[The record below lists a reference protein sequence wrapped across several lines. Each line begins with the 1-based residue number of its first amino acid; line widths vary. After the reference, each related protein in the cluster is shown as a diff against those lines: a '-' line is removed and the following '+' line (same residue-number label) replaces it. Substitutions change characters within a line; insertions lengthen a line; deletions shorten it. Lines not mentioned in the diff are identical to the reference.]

1 VRSGPALLPSRRDPA
16 SRMSSETTAAPS
28 SIRERRQRTR
38 ARRRRRSL
46 EPPPQLWAKVL
57 VGVHVALAPLLLAGR
72 LPVGRRHQRGL
83 ERDPLVRGGPQRPSA
98 AAAVVSGHGG
108 APGLGAVTVL
118 QTVPLPIALVQALS
132 PLAADDALHVAAML
146 GDPAPSWVPL
156 SRDPGRTR
164 LSMLLGLNV
173 ICTVLALSLLVER
186 QRPRGF
192 MRAIA
197 LACSVVVVV
206 SLGHAALGAT
216 TVFGV
221 YQPVV
226 GGRVFGPI
234 INVNHLSAFA
244 ALTTLLC
251 LGLGIQ
257 EEPGAR
263 KSLALF
269 AATMAASPRAPD
281 YVARRRAQP
290 VHRHGHRGAA
300 LTPCRRAHGDRAEAR
315 PRRPRGRRSV
325 GLGFCSSACARRTG
339 LNDIERLDLLRR
351 SGELA
356 LDHWIAGAG
365 RGAFE
370 PAFMYRSTFLA
381 RYTHPENILIQYATE
396 FGMPVTA
403 LAIALFA
410 RGTWSALRTSQTS
423 AAARRGRAR
432 HALPARPL
440 RLCARAPRRRRP
452 AAACAGIAWTRAHAA
467 RKSAYY
473 VWGIATLAAL
483 GVAALVVRLP
493 VDDPLTIA
501 RPAPGRLAL
510 HRSAR
515 RDRTRS
521 RHAPSRRRPADG
533 VARARLRR
541 ARLAACGS
549 LAEPQ
554 HVPRT
559 RVGRAPPAGGALAR
573 PHGSPGPGLDRGAR
587 GGPVAC
593 WARAPLRSA
602 RVLARDADVEH
613 IRRASVDA
621 ESLAETLARAR
632 ACAGVSADFRAALDA
647 LLVAEGTDDFGA
659 HARHLT
665 ALARTQPSE
674 ARAAAEALRAAHPED
689 PAAIAVWMDIL
700 ILVDPAAALAA
711 REQPEPARTARA
723 GTWCGWPVKP
733 ETAKWW
739 TTSCGSCAGTQPGR
753 AARWRASTPVTDKSW
768 STSGTPR
775 RASRSSA
782 PPSTS
787 TRAAQE
793 RPSCSRS
800 RSGTVASAWLAPH
813 HSTCA
818 AKYGRESPQCR
829 SAEQQVSR

>member
-1 VRSGPALLPSRRDPA
+1 MAALLA
-16 SRMSSETTAAPS
+16 
-28 SIRERRQRTR
+28 
-38 ARRRRRSL
+38 
-46 EPPPQLWAKVL
+46 
-57 VGVHVALAPLLLAGR
+57 
-72 LPVGRRHQRGL
+72 
-83 ERDPLVRGGPQRPSA
+83 
-98 AAAVVSGHGG
+98 
-108 APGLGAVTVL
+108 LGAVTVL

-257 EEPGAR
+257 EEAGRAQEHGALR
-263 KSLALF
+263 CHHGRL
-269 AATMAASPRAPD
+269 PRAPD
-281 YVARRRAQP
+281 YVPRRRAQP
-290 VHRHGHRGAA
+290 ADRHRHRGAA
-300 LTPCRRAHGDRAEAR
+300 VTSCRRTRRDRAEAR
-315 PRRPRGRRSV
+315 PRGPRDRRSGRL
-325 GLGFCSSACARRTG
+325 GLLLFRVRETQG

-351 SGELA
+351 GGELA

-381 RYTHPENILIQYATE
+381 RYTHPENILIQYGTE
-396 FGMPVTA
+396 FGIPVTV
-403 LAIALFA
+403 LAIAWFA
-410 RGTWSALRTSQTS
+410 RGTFSALRTSQTS
-423 AAARRGRAR
+423 AALGAGVLVMLFL
-432 HALPARPL
+432 HDLFDFALELPGVAV
-440 RLCARAPRRRRP
+440 P

-483 GVAALVVRLP
+483 GVAALVARLP
-493 VDDPLTIA
+493 VDDPATTRA
-501 RPAPGRLAL
+501 RLQAGSLSTAA
-510 HRSAR
+510 AR
-515 RDRTRS
+515 GDRARS

-533 VARARLRR
+533 VARSRIRG
-541 ARLAACGS
+541 ARLAACGP
-549 LAEPQ
+549 LAQPQ
-554 HVPRT
+554 HVLGT
-559 RVGRAPPAGGALAR
+559 RVGRAASARGALAD
-573 PHGSPGPGLDRGAR
+573 PHGTPRPSLDRGAR
-587 GGPVAC
+587 GGPVAPGAGTPALC
-593 WARAPLRSA
+593 E
-602 RVLARDADVEH
+602 VLARDADVEH

-621 ESLAETLARAR
+621 ESLAETVARAR
-632 ACAGVSADFRAALDA
+632 ACAGVSADFRVALDA

-665 ALARTQPSE
+665 AMARTQPSD

-711 REQPEPARTARA
+711 RDQPSLPDSTRWNLVRLASR
-723 GTWCGWPVKP
+723 P
-733 ETAKWW
+733 ETAKWS
-739 TTSCGSCAGTQPGR
+739 TTSCGSCAVTQRGR
-753 AARWRASTPVTDKSW
+753 AARSRPSTPVTDEVLVEH
-768 STSGTPR
+768 
-775 RASRSSA
+775 RAR
-782 PPSTS
+782 
-787 TRAAQE
+787 
-793 RPSCSRS
+793 
-800 RSGTVASAWLAPH
+800 
-813 HSTCA
+813 
-818 AKYGRESPQCR
+818 
-829 SAEQQVSR
+829 